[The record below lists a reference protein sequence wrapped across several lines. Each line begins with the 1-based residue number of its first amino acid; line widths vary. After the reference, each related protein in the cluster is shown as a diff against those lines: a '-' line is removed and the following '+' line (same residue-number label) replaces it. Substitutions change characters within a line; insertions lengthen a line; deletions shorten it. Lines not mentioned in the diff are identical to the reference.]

1 MFNILIKK
9 KQKEKMMNYLLG
21 AFKEL
26 WTNFYN
32 SVIRDASSTVRG
44 AIILGLFV
52 AICLLVALAM
62 KGRDKDKFINNW
74 TAFWFAMFFLGLLVV
89 YVILIN

>member
-1 MFNILIKK
+1 MINILIKK

-26 WTNFYN
+26 WINFYN

-62 KGRDKDKFINNW
+62 KGREKDKFINEY
-74 TAFWFAMFFLGLLVV
+74 MKSHGL
-89 YVILIN
+89 